1 MATVDDDE
9 ALEDEAALRAMASG
23 LQTKREATEVAISWR
38 RDEAGPPAT
47 EMRCGGVRDWRC
59 ARSVRNVEIENNDL
73 VTKVRKISGDTC
85 SVRRFWVFHRRQKR
99 QMDGTK
105 IG

>member
-1 MATVDDDE
+1 M
-9 ALEDEAALRAMASG
+9 
-23 LQTKREATEVAISWR
+23 
-38 RDEAGPPAT
+38 
-47 EMRCGGVRDWRC
+47 
-59 ARSVRNVEIENNDL
+59 EIENNDL